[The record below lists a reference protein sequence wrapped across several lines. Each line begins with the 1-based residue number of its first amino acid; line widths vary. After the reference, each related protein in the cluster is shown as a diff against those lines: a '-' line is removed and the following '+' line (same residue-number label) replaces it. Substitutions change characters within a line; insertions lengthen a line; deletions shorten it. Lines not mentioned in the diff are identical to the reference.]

1 MFHDPNGDHLEISTN
16 ELVCVL
22 INRLDA
28 PRSLF
33 SLLGLMVEMSEA
45 LPIDRKWRMAC
56 TLRDAAAM
64 IEERHAF
71 EEGTT
76 RC

>member
-1 MFHDPNGDHLEISTN
+1 MFHDPNGDHLGISTG

-28 PRSLF
+28 PDCLF
-33 SLLGLMVEMSEA
+33 SLLGLMVEVSND
-45 LPIDRKWRMAC
+45 LPNDRQWRMAC

-64 IEERHAF
+64 IEERPVHHDA
-71 EEGTT
+71 EV
-76 RC
+76 